1 MTATPTASFTWLD
14 RQVFV
19 TGATGL
25 LGSWMVRELQD
36 RGALV
41 VALVRDSVPK
51 AHLWSVA
58 DADSLV
64 RVRGELE
71 DFTTVNR
78 ALNEYEVDT
87 VLHLGAQTI
96 VGTANRSPLSTFESN
111 IRGTYHVLEACRLNP
126 TVKAVVVASSDK
138 AYGAQDEL
146 PYDEEAA
153 LLPRHPYDA
162 SKACADLLTQTYA
175 ATYELPAC
183 VTRCGNLY
191 GPGDLNWNRIIP
203 GTIRSV
209 HREEPPVIRSDGT
222 FIRDYFYVRDAVLA
236 YLHLAEQIHVRG
248 IRGEAFNFSNE
259 GRWTVVELVDKII
272 ALMGS
277 ELRPVIQDAAR
288 GEIRDQFLSAAKAH
302 AQLAWSPRYTLD
314 EGLSETIAWYETALA
329 RS

>member
-1 MTATPTASFTWLD
+1 MSDPVPVAFAWVD
-14 RQVFV
+14 RPVLV

-25 LGSWMVRELQD
+25 LGSWMVKELQD

-41 VALVRDSVPK
+41 VALVRDHVPQ

-58 DADSLV
+58 DAETV
-64 RVRGELE
+64 ICVRGELE
-71 DFTTVNR
+71 DFTTINR
-78 ALNEYEVDT
+78 ALNEYEIDT
-87 VLHLGAQTI
+87 VFHLGAQTV

-111 IRGTYHVLEACRLNP
+111 IRGTYHVLEASRLNP

-138 AYGAQDEL
+138 AYGSQDRL
-146 PYDEEAA
+146 PYAEDAP

-162 SKACADLLTQTYA
+162 SKACADLLAQTYA
-175 ATYELPAC
+175 ATYDLAVC

-209 HREEPPVIRSDGT
+209 QRDEAPIIRSDGT

-236 YLHLAEQIHVRG
+236 YLHLAEQIHTRG

-259 GRWTVVELVDKII
+259 GRWTVLELVDKII
-272 ALMGS
+272 ALMDS
-277 ELRPVIQDAAR
+277 DLRPVIMDSAS

-302 AQLAWSPRYTLD
+302 AQLGWGPRYTID
-314 EGLSETIAWYETALA
+314 EGLAETIAWYTTALA
-329 RS
+329 PA